1 MGSSP
6 RGRGKQLRA
15 RIPVVRSR
23 LIPARAGK
31 TRSAWRGGR
40 WRRTHPRAGG
50 ENAFAAYRLIKLH
63 GSSPRGRGKQGE
75 ESADGLHEGLIP
87 ARAGKTCLY
96 TSFKLVSEAHP
107 RAGGENRSPLSC
119 HVARSGSSPRGRGKH
134 VLRSQRRRAP
144 RLIPARAGKTV
155 HPIRRCGRNRAHP
168 RAGGENFASASTVLK
183 KPGSSPRGRGKR
195 RRLVVAG
202 DHVGLIPARAGKT
215 SSAPSWQASRPAHPR
230 AGGENAARRVL
241 RGTSRGSSPRGR
253 GKRARQAVDPEYP
266 GLIPARAGK
275 TRSRSSPVLSSSAHP
290 RAGGENTSPAGATG
304 ISQGSSPR
312 GRGKRRADHGRRDG
326 SRAHPRAG
334 GENGPAGPRSPWAPG
349 SSPRGRGKRAASR
362 RSHHQY
368 RLIPARAGK
377 T

>member
-6 RGRGKQLRA
+6 RGRGKRHRHLRG
-15 RIPVVRSR
+15 RLQDR

-31 TRSAWRGGR
+31 TLLDVYYER
-40 WRRTHPRAGG
+40 HRA
-50 ENAFAAYRLIKLH
+50 
-63 GSSPRGRGKQGE
+63 
-75 ESADGLHEGLIP
+75 
-87 ARAGKTCLY
+87 
-96 TSFKLVSEAHP
+96 
-107 RAGGENRSPLSC
+107 
-119 HVARSGSSPRGRGKH
+119 
-134 VLRSQRRRAP
+134 
-144 RLIPARAGKTV
+144 
-155 HPIRRCGRNRAHP
+155 
-168 RAGGENFASASTVLK
+168 
-183 KPGSSPRGRGKR
+183 
-195 RRLVVAG
+195 
-202 DHVGLIPARAGKT
+202 
-215 SSAPSWQASRPAHPR
+215 AHPR

>member
-1 MGSSP
+1 M
-6 RGRGKQLRA
+6 
-15 RIPVVRSR
+15 VRSR

-31 TRSAWRGGR
+31 TRSAWRGDR
-40 WRRTHPRAGG
+40 WRR
-50 ENAFAAYRLIKLH
+50 
-63 GSSPRGRGKQGE
+63 
-75 ESADGLHEGLIP
+75 
-87 ARAGKTCLY
+87 
-96 TSFKLVSEAHP
+96 AHP

-230 AGGENAARRVL
+230 AGGENPQL
-241 RGTSRGSSPRGR
+241 GFGTSISEGSSPRGR
-253 GKRARQAVDPEYP
+253 GK
-266 GLIPARAGK
+266 LKGK
-275 TRSRSSPVLSSSAHP
+275 NV
-290 RAGGENTSPAGATG
+290 E
-304 ISQGSSPR
+304 
-312 GRGKRRADHGRRDG
+312 ADV
-326 SRAHPRAG
+326 A
-334 GENGPAGPRSPWAPG
+334 
-349 SSPRGRGKRAASR
+349 
-362 RSHHQY
+362 

-377 T
+377 TQRREPNAAAPQAHPRAGGENA